1 MQHGKYFRFLVKRR
15 RGKVRAPLGFKQISA
30 ASVSEAADE
39 GTPEGVIQ
47 FPEISI

>member
-1 MQHGKYFRFLVKRR
+1 VKYFRFGKR
-15 RGKVRAPLGFKQISA
+15 GVEENVRVPLGFKQICA